1 MLFGPYDYL
10 SFKTVIIQ
18 VLSLI
23 ENNPVATLVSG
34 ALGGMIGSVISP
46 IIIRDDPSNIPIL
59 NAVLPTFRKQSK
71 IFQWPCLDNNFFDM
85 WKGWYPVQNIF
96 AVFFSIVGFI
106 VTWLSVTMDQP
117 PLPPSPSASK
127 KKEGTVENEEF

>member
-1 MLFGPYDYL
+1 MNYNQTKPVLILFGPE
-10 SFKTVIIQ
+10 

-46 IIIRDDPSNIPIL
+46 IIVRDDPSNIPIL

-71 IFQWPCLDNNFFDM
+71 IFQ
-85 WKGWYPVQNIF
+85 
-96 AVFFSIVGFI
+96 
-106 VTWLSVTMDQP
+106 
-117 PLPPSPSASK
+117 
-127 KKEGTVENEEF
+127 